1 MPSAIAPLETSTTSR
16 PSMPQRGD
24 LLRPARER
32 RAVEALPV
40 VGDEAAADLD
50 DEALALSNTESCDAR
65 CGIQASG
72 SASSRALSPRL
83 VDR

>member
-16 PSMPQRGD
+16 PSQAQRRD

-50 DEALALSNTESCDAR
+50 DQALRACERPRRMSLERPGRLAL
-65 CGIQASG
+65 
-72 SASSRALSPRL
+72 RL
-83 VDR
+83 RRGGP